1 MSIVFVVIGI
11 VFFCA
16 ITFRFALRMLRDPA
30 YAYAKHKQGK
40 TNARKELERYL

>member
-16 ITFRFALRMLRDPA
+16 ITFRFGSRMLKDPA
-30 YAYAKHKQGK
+30 YAYVKHRPAKDKAL
-40 TNARKELERYL
+40 NNP